1 MERYVDHIAAT
12 FGTGTGQK
20 RGNPGQQEI
29 ELALDKLPPPRR
41 PSAVRPALSTSWL
54 SRRFVQRLSGSRSC
68 TNSCGRRRAITIP
81 RNAHGFT
88 VQVFWGSD
96 VGKWIEAAS

>member
-1 MERYVDHIAAT
+1 MSLVVQIRRLVPSKRACIMERYVDHIAAT

-41 PSAVRPALSTSWL
+41 PSAVRPAL
-54 SRRFVQRLSGSRSC
+54 
-68 TNSCGRRRAITIP
+68 
-81 RNAHGFT
+81 
-88 VQVFWGSD
+88 
-96 VGKWIEAAS
+96 